1 MGERTTGTLQEDNRQ
16 TGNYSDRQTRCL
28 PIDRQTGTL
37 PIDNQ
42 SNRMTSTLQDDIN
55 SNKNYYNND
64 EDQYIYDLEIG
75 EVIKGN
81 NDYTIVESFSYGG
94 QAEIYKV
101 QTALGENILLKY
113 TELENKIDIQT
124 I

>member
-1 MGERTTGTLQEDNRQ
+1 MGERTTGTLPEDNRQ
-16 TGNYSDRQTRCL
+16 TGTLASDRQTGTL

-81 NDYTIVESFSYGG
+81 NNDYTIVESFSYGG

-101 QTALGENILLKY
+101 QIFRRYSKVFV
-113 TELENKIDIQT
+113 K
-124 I
+124 

>member
-1 MGERTTGTLQEDNRQ
+1 MEERATGTLPGDNRQ
-16 TGNYSDRQTRCL
+16 TGTL

-64 EDQYIYDLEIG
+64 EDEYIYDLEIG

-81 NDYTIVESFSYGG
+81 NNDYTI
-94 QAEIYKV
+94 YKDKF
-101 QTALGENILLKY
+101 NS
-113 TELENKIDIQT
+113 
-124 I
+124 

>member
-1 MGERTTGTLQEDNRQ
+1 MGERTTGTLPEDNRQ
-16 TGNYSDRQTRCL
+16 TGTLASDRQTGTL

-64 EDQYIYDLEIG
+64 EDQYIYDLEICYFTQQ
-75 EVIKGN
+75 EQR
-81 NDYTIVESFSYGG
+81 
-94 QAEIYKV
+94 QAMQHNRLSKSGRS
-101 QTALGENILLKY
+101 L
-113 TELENKIDIQT
+113 
-124 I
+124 

>member
-1 MGERTTGTLQEDNRQ
+1 MGERTTGTLPEDNRQ
-16 TGNYSDRQTRCL
+16 TGALASDRQTGTLASDRQTGTL

-64 EDQYIYDLEIG
+64 ENQYIYDLEIG

-81 NDYTIVESFSYGG
+81 NNDYLKNRLVFHRLS
-94 QAEIYKV
+94 
-101 QTALGENILLKY
+101 ENI
-113 TELENKIDIQT
+113 
-124 I
+124 